1 MWKVRPE
8 RKIKKKEEGTDLTQ
22 HEHERALNGSY
33 RSFMIPGTPKADI
46 DSYLDQTKPHIKTLI
61 KNELKEM
68 GSAKIIMTL
77 RVIWWKPIKLLI
89 DPEDLKDAVDKGRP
103 VPLVSPS
110 PQEMDEFEKEEMK
123 KSRFLVKNKL
133 NEWYDCLADRV
144 PKRIKNAAD
153 RIFLELKK
161 AS

>member
-89 DPEDLKDAVDKGRP
+89 DLEDFNKGR
-103 VPLVSPS
+103 
-110 PQEMDEFEKEEMK
+110 
-123 KSRFLVKNKL
+123 R
-133 NEWYDCLADRV
+133 
-144 PKRIKNAAD
+144 
-153 RIFLELKK
+153 
-161 AS
+161 